1 MKQSLNLRLS
11 QHLALTPQ
19 LQQSIRLLQLST
31 VELQQEIE
39 QMLEANPFLE
49 PDDSDAAATDA
60 AVAGAAPADGASTT
74 GDAAAADTPSAADA
88 SGAGDAADAR
98 TPAQANSGADAAE
111 SRSDSSDGD
120 SGETAELRL
129 EHDDWRDDGGHDW
142 DEAPGDSWQAAGSGD
157 SDDEFD
163 PLGLAHAALDLRA
176 HLRAQLA
183 GVPLSPTE
191 RAAAEAVI
199 DSLDDDGYLLEG
211 PEQLAAE
218 LDAQADDAQREALA
232 EALRVAL
239 RLVQS
244 FDPAGIGACS
254 LAECMQLQ
262 LRRLPNSPARE
273 LALALCAGGHLT
285 LLSRRDWKRLGR
297 ALDVDEPALRCAQQ
311 LIARLDPR
319 PGARFGA
326 STAQAVQPDVL
337 AQRVGRRWR
346 AVLNPEVLPRL
357 RINGLYAELLR
368 RSREGG
374 GLSGQL
380 QEARWFVRNV
390 QQRFETIERV
400 AQAVVER
407 QQNFFSHGELGMR
420 PLVLREIA
428 DELGLH
434 ESTIS
439 RVTTHKYML
448 TPHGT
453 FELKYFFG
461 SGLATDTGGNASST
475 AVRAIIRQMVH
486 DEDTLRPLSDGEIAE
501 RLAAQGISVARR
513 TVAKYR
519 EALRIPPATQRKTA

>member
-1 MKQSLNLRLS
+1 MKQSLSLRLS

-31 VELQQEIE
+31 IELQQEIE

-49 PDDSDAAATDA
+49 PDETSAEEAAAEPA
-60 AVAGAAPADGASTT
+60 AAPAS
-74 GDAAAADTPSAADA
+74 SAAVDEHGPTREDTAA
-88 SGAGDAADAR
+88 SGPAGGDVVEVA
-98 TPAQANSGADAAE
+98 TPATDTSGAD
-111 SRSDSSDGD
+111 DG
-120 SGETAELRL
+120 AELRL
-129 EHDDWRDDGGHDW
+129 DQAEADWSGDPDAWDDARG
-142 DEAPGDSWQAAGSGD
+142 ESWQGSG
-157 SDDEFD
+157 SGEADEDFD
-163 PLGLAHAALDLRA
+163 PLGLAHATPGLRE
-176 HLRAQLA
+176 HLRTQLA
-183 GVPLSPTE
+183 GLALSPTE
-191 RAAAEAVI
+191 RAAAEAII
-199 DSLDDDGYLLEG
+199 DSLDDDGYLPEG
-211 PEQLAAE
+211 PDQLAGE
-218 LDAQADDAQREALA
+218 LATQADEAEREALA

-239 RLVQS
+239 KLVQS
-244 FDPAGIGACS
+244 FDPPGIGAAD
-254 LAECMQLQ
+254 LAGCMTLQ
-262 LRRLPNSPARE
+262 LLRLPASPARE
-273 LALALCAGGHLT
+273 LALALCAGGHLE

-297 ALDVDEPALRCAQQ
+297 ALGADETALRCAQQ

-319 PGARFGA
+319 PGAQFGG
-326 STAQAVQPDVL
+326 TPAQSIVPDVI
-337 AQRVGRRWR
+337 AQRSGKRWR
-346 AVLNPEVLPRL
+346 AVLNPDVLPRL

-374 GLSGQL
+374 GMSGQL

-439 RVTTHKYML
+439 RVTTQKFML

-486 DEDTLRPLSDGEIAE
+486 DEAPGAPLSDGEIAE

-519 EALRIPPATQRKTA
+519 EALRIPPATQRKSA